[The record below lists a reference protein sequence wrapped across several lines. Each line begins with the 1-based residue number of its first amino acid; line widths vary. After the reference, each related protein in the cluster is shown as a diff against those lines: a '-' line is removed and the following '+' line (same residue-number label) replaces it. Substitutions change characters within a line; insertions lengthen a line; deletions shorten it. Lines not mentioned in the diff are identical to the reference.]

1 MEVTLPSKNQSKVI
15 MLVCISIVLS
25 PVKFEIIMLRTD
37 NTYEYFTREIIWI
50 FAGGNI
56 ILDFKLCD
64 VEGGLW
70 KFERGSLKN
79 ITGGLIWYGP

>member
-37 NTYEYFTREIIWI
+37 NTYE
-50 FAGGNI
+50 
-56 ILDFKLCD
+56 
-64 VEGGLW
+64 
-70 KFERGSLKN
+70 
-79 ITGGLIWYGP
+79 